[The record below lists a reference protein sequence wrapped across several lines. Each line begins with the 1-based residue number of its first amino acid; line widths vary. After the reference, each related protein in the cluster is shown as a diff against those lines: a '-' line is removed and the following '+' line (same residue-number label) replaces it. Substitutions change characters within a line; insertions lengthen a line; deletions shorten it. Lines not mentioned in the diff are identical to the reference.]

1 MAPIDLP
8 PEPSLNQP
16 PTASISAA
24 APQIKQGSEA
34 RYLLTNLQAAPNP
47 STVHLLDIVAAPTS
61 LIPLEQLSET
71 SFEDFSQPN
80 LAQLPPLPPETD
92 SAPASEEAQETIN
105 DAIDDQQPGEQPG
118 IDILENIEPAGTDLE
133 PIEQPLETHSP
144 DAIDLDNV
152 EPNDIDLD
160 GVNTNERATD
170 APEINQVTDVLEDTD
185 SENSDPADSDTDV
198 DGATSEDR
206 PTENSPEETP
216 APPVSPPATNI
227 PSPLDP
233 SKLEVT
239 ADTQS
244 FDANRQV
251 VTARGNV
258 VFKLNNAFL
267 LADEM
272 WINLNNRYVL
282 AEGNVILTR
291 GEQEV
296 RGERAEYNLLQE
308 SGTIFETRGEL
319 FLPGLDDDF
328 SSPLE
333 RPLTSRSVFD
343 PLNPDQELNSVT
355 ATGGLQINSRVS
367 GTAPSSLPDT
377 QGNVR
382 RLRFEA
388 ARVNFDS
395 ESWVAEEVRLTNDP
409 FSPPELEFRTDRITL
424 VTLSPTADLLTTE
437 DPRLVFDQGFALP
450 LLKSRYVINRG
461 DVDSNQVNPFL
472 VSINSD
478 SRDRGGVFL
487 ESEVPV
493 FRNESVNFSITPQ
506 YFVERAIDQG
516 LLDSEVFGIESDLNI
531 RLSERSNLSASVT
544 LTSFNFDEL
553 EDNLRSRI
561 RNRYLIGN
569 HLLVNEYTYRNR
581 LFNGSLGFQ
590 DVRSS
595 LGSVLLSPPI
605 NLDGRGLILTYQ
617 VGGQLVTAKTDRPE
631 LVDEPLG
638 NEDLATLGRFQGS
651 ARLSK
656 GFNLWRGKP
665 LPATQTE
672 GLRYSPVPL
681 VPFLNLNVSLFGVG
695 SYYTNGDFQEV
706 VAGDVRID
714 GQIGHLSN
722 NFFDY
727 TRFNLGYYQEL
738 ISGNNSPFLFDR
750 NVDDRILTFG
760 VVQQI
765 VGPILLGFQTSIN
778 LDTREEINTE
788 IIGEYSRRT
797 YGLVVRYS
805 PTQSTGSIGFR
816 LSDFN
821 WLGNSSPFDSPNIRQ
836 VESGVVEQ
844 R

>member
-1 MAPIDLP
+1 M
-8 PEPSLNQP
+8 
-16 PTASISAA
+16 
-24 APQIKQGSEA
+24 
-34 RYLLTNLQAAPNP
+34 
-47 STVHLLDIVAAPTS
+47 
-61 LIPLEQLSET
+61 
-71 SFEDFSQPN
+71 
-80 LAQLPPLPPETD
+80 
-92 SAPASEEAQETIN
+92 
-105 DAIDDQQPGEQPG
+105 
-118 IDILENIEPAGTDLE
+118 
-133 PIEQPLETHSP
+133 
-144 DAIDLDNV
+144 
-152 EPNDIDLD
+152 
-160 GVNTNERATD
+160 
-170 APEINQVTDVLEDTD
+170 
-185 SENSDPADSDTDV
+185 
-198 DGATSEDR
+198 
-206 PTENSPEETP
+206 
-216 APPVSPPATNI
+216 
-227 PSPLDP
+227 
-233 SKLEVT
+233 
-239 ADTQS
+239 
-244 FDANRQV
+244 
-251 VTARGNV
+251 

>member
-16 PTASISAA
+16 PTVSISAA

-80 LAQLPPLPPETD
+80 LTQLPPLPPETD

-105 DAIDDQQPGEQPG
+105 DAIDDQQPG

-170 APEINQVTDVLEDTD
+170 APDINQVTDVLEDTD